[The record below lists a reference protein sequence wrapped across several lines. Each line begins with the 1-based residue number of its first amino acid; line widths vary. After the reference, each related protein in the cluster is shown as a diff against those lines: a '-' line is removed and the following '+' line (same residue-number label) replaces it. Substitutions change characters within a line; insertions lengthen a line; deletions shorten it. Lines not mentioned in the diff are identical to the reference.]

1 MTNTTSPSIPTR
13 LPAVMLI
20 GLLALLGYLIWR
32 SYGWNPAVFADEW
45 SYSKFSHLAP
55 MAESIVPSYLYL
67 WVMSATTACGTGFLE
82 CARVVNVLAF
92 VAAAPFLY
100 LIARQFT
107 TNKVA
112 VWVALLST
120 MLPMGS
126 YTAFFMPE
134 ASYYFAF
141 CVLSWY
147 VLAPS
152 LRDDRV
158 HAAIAGVLLG
168 LLSLIKVHAVFL
180 LPALCL
186 YLLFLQA
193 LDATRP
199 RSYLRSATIVLLAV
213 GAMLA
218 TKFGISYL
226 LVGKAGLSLFGPF
239 YGSTASAKPDR
250 LLLLAMLWKN
260 GRGHLMAVIL
270 LYAVPLAILL
280 QSLLAALA
288 RRSLQDR
295 TLKLQVYTF
304 LMLGSTAGLAVLYTA
319 SIATMG
325 ADEALRLHLRYYDFV
340 FPLLLIGAA
349 GACDPAGATRQ
360 RVLPWILAAVGAA
373 ILLFAAVGLPQYRVL
388 LVDAPDIFS
397 IVNDPLTLYIVA
409 GFGIALLVLWAIQP
423 RRGAVLFLFAFL
435 PATVVL
441 AEVRLRPGM
450 HYLADES
457 YFDTAAKFVRD
468 NLPLEDRKQLTVM
481 GSNVAQLMRTLFVIN
496 TPGAD
501 YIEVPYRAPIA
512 KEQLPV
518 NRKWV
523 LIVDVHPLPD
533 DVPVNTRAEQFV
545 LLEMGR
551 DYTRGAYTAVMNTVM
566 PSGLITK
573 IEGLSGREEQ
583 GRWSDAKQVV
593 FHTAQPLP
601 KDLTLTIR
609 AAAYGPN
616 VGKPFI
622 VHVGDA
628 VATMTPGAVASDH
641 VLVFK
646 TDGQARTV
654 TIDVPQPTSP
664 LSLDGSHDSRTLGVM
679 LHFLT
684 FKNNE

>member
-1 MTNTTSPSIPTR
+1 
-13 LPAVMLI
+13 MLT

-32 SYGWNPAVFADEW
+32 SHGWNPAVFADEW

-55 MAESIVPSYLYL
+55 LAESIVPSYLYL
-67 WVMSATTACGTGFLE
+67 WVMGATTACGTGFLE
-82 CARVVNVLAF
+82 CARAMNAFAF

-112 VWVALLST
+112 AWVALLST

-152 LRDDRV
+152 LLDDRV
-158 HAAIAGVLLG
+158 HAAVAGVLLG
-168 LLSLIKVHAVFL
+168 VLSLIKVHAVFL

-193 LDATRP
+193 LRARHPRP
-199 RSYLRSATIVLLAV
+199 YLRSATIVLAAV

-239 YGSTASAKPDR
+239 YGVTASAKPDR

-260 GRGHLMAVIL
+260 GRGHLMAVML

-280 QSLLAALA
+280 QSLLTALA
-288 RRSLQDR
+288 WRSMQDR
-295 TLKLQVYTF
+295 ALKLQVYTF
-304 LMLGSTAGLAVLYTA
+304 LMLGSAAGLAILYTA
-319 SIATMG
+319 SIATTG

-349 GACDPAGATRQ
+349 GACDPAGATRP
-360 RVLPWILAAVGAA
+360 RVLPSILAAAGVA
-373 ILLFAAVGLPQYRVL
+373 IVLCATVGLRQYRVL

-397 IVNDPLTLYIVA
+397 IANDPWTLYIVA
-409 GFGIALLVLWAIQP
+409 GLAIALLVLWASQP

-441 AEVRLRPGM
+441 AEVRLGAGM

-468 NLPLEDRKQLTVM
+468 NLPLEERKQLTVM
-481 GSNVAQLMRTLFVIN
+481 GANVAQLMRALFVID

-501 YIEVPYRAPIA
+501 YIEVPYGAPIT

-523 LIVDVHPLPD
+523 LIVDAHPLPENL
-533 DVPVNTRAEQFV
+533 PVIARAEHFA

-551 DYTRGAYTAVMNTVM
+551 DSMRGTYTAMMNTLM
-566 PSGLITK
+566 PRGLITK

-583 GRWSDAKQVV
+583 GRWSDARQVV
-593 FHTAQPLP
+593 FHTAQALP

-616 VGKPFI
+616 VGKPFV

-628 VATMTPGAVASDH
+628 VATMPPGAAASDH

-664 LSLDGSHDSRTLGVM
+664 LSLRASNDPRALGIM